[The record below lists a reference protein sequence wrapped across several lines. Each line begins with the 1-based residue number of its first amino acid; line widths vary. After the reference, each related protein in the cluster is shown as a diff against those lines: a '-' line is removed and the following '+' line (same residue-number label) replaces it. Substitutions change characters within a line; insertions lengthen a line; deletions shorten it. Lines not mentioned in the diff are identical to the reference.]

1 VTTPQGVGPWNAGA
15 VHDTVGALLR
25 DAGYNRSFWSSVA
38 GRLLLE
44 LGRFLKWLIDAIRGV
59 PGGKATILT
68 IIAVVL
74 LVILG
79 RLFLSTEW
87 GDDVLFRRRG
97 SANRAM
103 RVDPW
108 AESERL
114 AAAGDYMGAAHALY
128 QAVIRRIAA
137 SERVRLHASKTS
149 GDYVRDL
156 RRRGSPLAPAFLRF
170 GRRFDRVVFG
180 TGTCTADDFTALRAD
195 ALAIPDRQIA
205 A

>member
-1 VTTPQGVGPWNAGA
+1 VIPPQGVGPWNAGA

-25 DAGYNRSFWSSVA
+25 DAAYNRSFWSSVA
-38 GRLLLE
+38 GRILLE
-44 LGRFLKWLIDAIRGV
+44 LGRFVKWLIDAIRGI
-59 PGGKATILT
+59 PGGKVTVLT
-68 IIAVVL
+68 IIVVIL

-79 RLFLSTEW
+79 RLFLATQW
-87 GDDVLFRRRG
+87 GDEVLFRRRG
-97 SANRAM
+97 SPNRAM
-103 RVDPW
+103 RADPW
-108 AESERL
+108 GESERL
-114 AAAGDYMGAAHALY
+114 AAAGDYMAAAHALY

-137 SERVRLHASKTS
+137 TERIRLHASKTS

-180 TGTCTADDFTALRAD
+180 AGTCTADDFAALRAD
-195 ALAIPDRQIA
+195 ALAIPERQVA

>member
-1 VTTPQGVGPWNAGA
+1 MTIPQGVGPWNAGA

-25 DAGYNRSFWSSVA
+25 DASYNRSFWSSVA
-38 GRLLLE
+38 GRILLE
-44 LGRFLKWLIDAIRGV
+44 LGRFVRWLIEAIRGI
-59 PGGKATILT
+59 PGGKATVLT
-68 IIAVVL
+68 VIAVVL

-79 RLFLSTEW
+79 RLFLATAW
-87 GDDVLFRRRG
+87 GDEVLLRRRG
-97 SANRAM
+97 SASRAT

-108 AESERL
+108 SESERL
-114 AAAGDYMGAAHALY
+114 AAAGDYMAAAHALY

-137 SERVRLHASKTS
+137 SERIRLHASKTS

-180 TGTCTADDFTALRAD
+180 AGTCTADDFAALRAD
-195 ALAIPDRQIA
+195 ALTIPERQA
-205 A
+205 AA